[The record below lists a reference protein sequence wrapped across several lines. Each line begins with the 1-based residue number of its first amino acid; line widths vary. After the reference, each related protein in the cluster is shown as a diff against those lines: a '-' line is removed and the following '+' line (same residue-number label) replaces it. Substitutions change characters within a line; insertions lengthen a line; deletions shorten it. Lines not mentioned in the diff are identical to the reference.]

1 MNKTMS
7 KLVLALV
14 NTALHPMAAECAFKY
29 SRHIAKAEHALCYK
43 TSFKTF
49 QGVDISGTLSLTV
62 KQCY

>member
-1 MNKTMS
+1 MN

-14 NTALHPMAAECAFKY
+14 NTALHPMAAEYAFKY
-29 SRHIAKAEHALCYK
+29 SRHITKAEHVLYYK

-49 QGVDISGTLSLTV
+49 QGVDIPGTLSLTV